1 VSDVR
6 TTGHLTDALA
16 DINRW
21 YPGTADPPRTLTS
34 HTRITYGSRPPLPAD
49 VLSLRAETVDTLTS
63 WALLVCQER
72 DLHGPSPACPR
83 RAQRVVI
90 PFAAD
95 RWPWVCGC
103 TRQPGRP
110 LLNDRLHDLPA
121 DVSSLTRFLSAQAE
135 WLAGFDGDHAAH
147 ELGHLAH
154 LLEQVVRQTTPARVK
169 RIAPCPEPGCPGTL
183 EAVVRKDDDLLPSNV
198 FCSADR
204 AHQWQPG
211 EWHALG
217 RRTQPLNPS
226 GVARLLKAL

>member
-1 VSDVR
+1 MSDVR

-34 HTRITYGSRPPLPAD
+34 HTKITYGSRPPLPAD

-72 DLHGPSPACPR
+72 DLHTTIHAGDVPALTS
-83 RAQRVVI
+83 
-90 PFAAD
+90 FLAA
-95 RWPWVCGC
+95 
-103 TRQPGRP
+103 
-110 LLNDRLHDLPA
+110 H
-121 DVSSLTRFLSAQAE
+121 AE

-169 RIAPCPEPGCPGTL
+169 RIAECPEPGCPGTL